1 MTSCTTHPDHAHTH
15 DATCGHTRIQHDDHV
30 DYLHDGHLHSPHG
43 DHYDEHCIAVSST
56 NPDGCAPYP
65 TACAH
70 VHGPGC
76 GHEAIPHGDHVDYLV
91 DGRLH
96 HVHDGHCDDHGPVTV
111 L

>member
-1 MTSCTTHPDHAHTH
+1 MTNCTTHPDHTHTH
-15 DATCGHTRIQHDDHV
+15 DAACGHTRIQHDGHV
-30 DYLHDGHLHSPHG
+30 DYLHDGHLHFPHG